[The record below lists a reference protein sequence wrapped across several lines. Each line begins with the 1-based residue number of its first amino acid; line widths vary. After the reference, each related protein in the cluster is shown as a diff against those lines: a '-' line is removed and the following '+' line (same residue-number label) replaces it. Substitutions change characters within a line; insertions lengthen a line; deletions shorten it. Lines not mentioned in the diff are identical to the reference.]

1 MSSSSQ
7 LWSVETPAVLAPSV
21 AAEWYAVHTYPRHEK
36 VVADRIQQQGLTTF
50 LPMLTEVHR
59 WSDRKKSVQLPMF
72 SCYLFVQLIP
82 TNEQRLR
89 VLQTNGVISFVGSQR
104 IGTAIPDDQIEAV
117 RTLME
122 QDVECTTHPFLK
134 IGQRVKVRGGAL
146 EGLEGVFV
154 SQNGDDSLVISV
166 DAIQRSLAVRIDGYD
181 VDPV

>member
-1 MSSSSQ
+1 M
-7 LWSVETPAVLAPSV
+7 VRGA
-21 AAEWYAVHTYPRHEK
+21 HYPRHEK

-59 WSDRKKSVQLPMF
+59 WSDRKKTVQLPMF
-72 SCYLFVQLIP
+72 NCYVFVQLVP

-89 VLQTNGVISFVGSQR
+89 VLQSNGVISFVGSQR
-104 IGTAIPDDQIEAV
+104 VGTAIPDDQIDAV

-122 QDVECTTHPFLK
+122 QSVDCTAHPFLK
-134 IGQRVKVRGGAL
+134 VGQRVKVRGGAL

-154 SQNGDDSLVISV
+154 SQNGDDSLVISI
-166 DAIQRSLAVRIDGYD
+166 DTIQRSLAVRINGYD